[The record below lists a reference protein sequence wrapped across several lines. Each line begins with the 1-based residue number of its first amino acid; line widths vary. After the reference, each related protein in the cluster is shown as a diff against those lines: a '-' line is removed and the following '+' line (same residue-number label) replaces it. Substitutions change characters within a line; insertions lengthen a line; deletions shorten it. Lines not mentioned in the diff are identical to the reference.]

1 MKNIYKKLCVP
12 VLLVLCIIFPLF
24 VTNSYALT
32 IACNVLVYSVIALS
46 INLIVGFS
54 GQLDFGR
61 AAFVGLGGY
70 CSAILFTSL
79 HVPFI
84 IAFLCG
90 GLFSALLGAFLG
102 LLCRYSSFDYLTL
115 ITIGFSEI
123 CRKLFQN
130 WYAVTNGSFGF
141 STSRPS
147 FFGYTLQSPR
157 SIFYFCLVVLII
169 CYIAIKRI
177 TKSKMGR
184 AYMALRDDPIAAAYA
199 GIDVKA
205 YKLNN
210 FIIASF
216 FTGIGGAMLAHL
228 TTFISP
234 ALYTIDESLIE
245 LQMAILGGLGSL
257 PGSIL
262 GSLIL
267 VVVPEISRGVYQYRL
282 LIMGIMMVVL
292 MLFAPNGLLGRGGVK
307 DKVMDA
313 VYKKGKKR
321 QSELQQ

>member
-1 MKNIYKKLCVP
+1 MLKSLYKKYGVAA
-12 VLLVLCIIFPLF
+12 LLVVCVVFPWAI
-24 VTNSYALT
+24 TNSYALT
-32 IACNVLVYSVIALS
+32 IACNVMIYSVIALS

-70 CSAILFTSL
+70 CSAILMTTL
-79 HVPFI
+79 GVPFI
-84 IAFLCG
+84 IAFICG
-90 GLFSALLGAFLG
+90 GLFSAAFGALLGM
-102 LLCRYSSFDYLTL
+102 LCRYSSFDYLTL

-123 CRKLFQN
+123 CRKIFQN
-130 WYAVTNGSFGF
+130 WYPVTNGSFGF
-141 STSRPS
+141 ATSRPTI
-147 FFGYTLQSPR
+147 FGYAFITPR
-157 SIFYFCLVVLII
+157 SIFYFCLAVLAI
-169 CYIAIKRI
+169 CYIAIRRI
-177 TKSKMGR
+177 TKSRMGR

-216 FTGIGGAMLAHL
+216 FTGIGGAMLAHM

-234 ALYTIDESLIE
+234 SLYTIDESLIE

-267 VVVPEISRGVYQYRL
+267 IVVPEISRGVYQYRL
-282 LIMGIMMVVL
+282 LIMGVMMVIL
-292 MLFAPNGLLGRGGVK
+292 MLFAPNGLLGRGGVR
-307 DKVMDA
+307 DKIMDA
-313 VYKKGKKR
+313 IRRKSSIKTQK
-321 QSELQQ
+321 